1 MDEFPELAGAIKL
14 IVNVPLDKVAEF
26 KLGAVGAPG
35 VPEVTVT
42 ELVEEP
48 IVVPLTA
55 LNVIDVGGVPVVE
68 KVPLPCMYE
77 VVGVVVS
84 VIVFQVVPSELY

>member
-1 MDEFPELAGAIKL
+1 MEVAPIGEVKL
-14 IVNVPLDKVAEF
+14 IVNVPLEKVT
-26 KLGAVGAPG
+26 LVLVGAAKEELPELTVIELVG
-35 VPEVTVT
+35 VPK
-42 ELVEEP
+42 LA
-48 IVVPLTA
+48 PLTA

-84 VIVFQVVPSELY
+84 VMVFQLVPSELY

>member
-1 MDEFPELAGAIKL
+1 MDVAPIGDINS
-14 IVNVPLDKVAEF
+14 IVNKLPDKVAVVPVGA
-26 KLGAVGAPG
+26 LGALGDPPDVTVIELVG
-35 VPEVTVT
+35 VPK
-42 ELVEEP
+42 LA
-48 IVVPLTA
+48 PLTA

-84 VIVFQVVPSELY
+84 VMVFQLVPSELY

>member
-1 MDEFPELAGAIKL
+1 MVGAVKSK
-14 IVNVPLDKVAEF
+14 VKVPPDKVDEII
-26 KLGAVGAPG
+26 LGVPG
-35 VPEVTVT
+35 VLEDPPEVTV
-42 ELVEEP
+42 
-48 IVVPLTA
+48 IVPVGVPKLAPLTA

-84 VIVFQVVPSELY
+84 VMVFQLVPSELY